1 MKNYI
6 KVLSL
11 LTFCSI
17 SLISLSQYQINTLG
31 TPQVIDF
38 DGFTANGFEPTP
50 TIDQLSS
57 EEWEV
62 LGLSDGDLFFGGTG
76 TTGDYAR
83 GPSSGGVT
91 TGGIYSFNVGVGN
104 GASLGV
110 QPVGNDFTDGSFTL
124 RIENNTTGTIEDLE
138 LAYEV
143 WVLNDQDR
151 SNYFNFEHGS
161 DNVSFIQ
168 EPSLD
173 LISDEIAATTP
184 AWEQN
189 LRSITLTAVNI
200 PVGGVYYL
208 KWTSDDVSGS
218 GSRDEFALDNISITG
233 LNSGPTISA
242 TPNLLS
248 GFLQTIGNPS
258 AEQTFEVS
266 AVNLTDDLLLT
277 LTNVDYEISTTSG
290 TGFGNTVTLTPTNG
304 DISSTTI
311 YVRLNGT
318 TAANPSLG
326 EVEIN
331 SLGATQESV
340 NLEGEIQSFGSGV
353 INTTPNELT
362 GFVQTLGSPSP
373 EQVFEVT
380 ASSLSDDLVLTVTAG
395 EYEISDISGAGFGN
409 SLTLIPING
418 EIPATDIYVRL
429 NGAAVSNPEN
439 GAIELASI
447 GTNNEQVLLE
457 GEIVQASVPVLTV
470 SPNQLSGFEQELGA
484 PSAEQTFEVS
494 GADLTDDINLSVTGD
509 YEISLTTG
517 TNFTNTLSIPHTGGI
532 VGATTI
538 YVRLNG
544 VLVADP
550 STGEVTVST
559 PGAVSEVVTLDGI
572 IIEGCNIDTS
582 VDEVD
587 NILTSNATGVSYQ
600 WVYCDNNYAY
610 IPSANGSTFEPPAD
624 GSYAVILTQDA
635 QCVDTSDCILI
646 AGLNTQEH
654 KLNTINAYPNPVSD
668 KLTLE
673 IGSGEVELIQV
684 INATGAMILEENDVK
699 TEEIQINT
707 SKWESGVYFLNV
719 RYKDFYKTIKIVK

>member
-17 SLISLSQYQINTLG
+17 SLISFSQYQINTLG
-31 TPQVIDF
+31 TPQIIDF
-38 DGFTANGFEPTP
+38 DGFTADGFEPTP
-50 TIDQLSS
+50 ANGQLSS

-76 TTGDYAR
+76 TTGDFAR
-83 GPSSGGVT
+83 GTSSGGVI
-91 TGGIYSFNVGVGN
+91 TGGIYSFNVGAGN

-110 QPVGNDFTDGSFTL
+110 QPGATDFTDGSFTL

-143 WVLNDQDR
+143 WVLNDGDR

-161 DNVSFIQ
+161 DNVLFIQ

-173 LISDEIAATTP
+173 LISDEVAATTP

-189 LRSITLTAVNI
+189 LRSITLTEVNI

-353 INTTPNELT
+353 INTTPNEL
-362 GFVQTLGSPSP
+362 
-373 EQVFEVT
+373 
-380 ASSLSDDLVLTVTAG
+380 
-395 EYEISDISGAGFGN
+395 
-409 SLTLIPING
+409 
-418 EIPATDIYVRL
+418 
-429 NGAAVSNPEN
+429 
-439 GAIELASI
+439 
-447 GTNNEQVLLE
+447 
-457 GEIVQASVPVLTV
+457 
-470 SPNQLSGFEQELGA
+470 SGFEQELGA

-532 VGATTI
+532 VGATTV

-559 PGAVSEVVTLDGI
+559 LGAVNEVVALDGI

-610 IPSANGSTFEPPAD
+610 IPSANGSTFEPPVD

-654 KLNTINAYPNPVSD
+654 KINTINAYPNPVSD

-673 IGSGEVELIQV
+673 IGSEEVELIQV
-684 INATGAMILEENDVK
+684 INATGALILEENDVK